1 MMCGSCSPDVS
12 SRRESVDEVL
22 PGFCRSRDAVS
33 DGASALLRLN
43 TAFAFPLMPLVCIML
58 SGSVI
63 LAPVS
68 LHPLQRSQRSSD
80 SQAETSLEVSAW
92 DLRFEVIV
100 RGPFLQQLTLADLS
114 RP

>member
-1 MMCGSCSPDVS
+1 
-12 SRRESVDEVL
+12 
-22 PGFCRSRDAVS
+22 
-33 DGASALLRLN
+33 
-43 TAFAFPLMPLVCIML
+43 
-58 SGSVI
+58 
-63 LAPVS
+63 
-68 LHPLQRSQRSSD
+68 LQRSQRSSD

>member
-1 MMCGSCSPDVS
+1 
-12 SRRESVDEVL
+12 
-22 PGFCRSRDAVS
+22 
-33 DGASALLRLN
+33 LLRLN
-43 TAFAFPLMPLVCIML
+43 TAFAFPLNLVCIML

-80 SQAETSLEVSAW
+80 SQAETSLEVSPW